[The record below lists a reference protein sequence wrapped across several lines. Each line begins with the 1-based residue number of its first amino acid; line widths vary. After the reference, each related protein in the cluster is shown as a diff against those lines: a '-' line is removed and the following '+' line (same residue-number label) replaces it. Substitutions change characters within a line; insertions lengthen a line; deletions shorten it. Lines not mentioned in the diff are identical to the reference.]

1 MSFIPNTTCR
11 RCHRQY
17 PAFRGRC
24 PYCGTKKTKEVRSA
38 VPETDS
44 AVPGT
49 RAARSA
55 AEAVNWQ
62 MLIGGV
68 LLLAVII
75 STLVMVSVN
84 IGRDVN
90 DQQSVQNSQNQQGQ
104 QGTQDQ
110 PPSAF
115 PALTPTPEP
124 TNTPAPSIQ
133 TVQITWYANQTVS
146 DYSGMSFGARKG
158 DVYQNFKVSWF
169 PIDVVAIPVWSSSD
183 ENVVTVDPAEGV
195 ETTLRFIGNS
205 GDTATISVDVN
216 GTVRSF
222 NISIN

>member
-24 PYCGTKKTKEVRSA
+24 PYCGTKKAKEVRSA

-49 RAARSA
+49 QAARSA

-75 STLVMVSVN
+75 ATIVMVSYNV
-84 IGRDVN
+84 GRDVG
-90 DQQSVQNSQNQQGQ
+90 DQQTVQQNQQQTQ
-104 QGTQDQ
+104 QDS
-110 PPSAF
+110 PPTAYPVMTPVPS
-115 PALTPTPEP
+115 PTP
-124 TNTPAPSIQ
+124 TPAPSIQ
-133 TVQITWYANQTVS
+133 TMQITWIGNQSVT
-146 DYSGMSFGARKG
+146 DYSGLSFGARKG

-183 ENVVTVDPAEGV
+183 ENVVTVDPVEGV
-195 ETTLRFIGNS
+195 ETTLRFVGNS

-216 GTVRSF
+216 GSVRSF
-222 NISIN
+222 DIRIN

>member
-24 PYCGTKKTKEVRSA
+24 PYCGTKKAKEVRSA

-68 LLLAVII
+68 LLLAVMI
-75 STLVMVSVN
+75 STIVMVSVN
-84 IGRDVN
+84 VGRDVK
-90 DQQSVQNSQNQQGQ
+90 DQKNVLQQNQQQ
-104 QGTQDQ
+104 QDAQTS
-110 PPSAF
+110 PSAY
-115 PALTPTPEP
+115 PVITPTPEP
-124 TNTPAPSIQ
+124 TATPAPAIQ
-133 TVQITWYANQTVS
+133 TVQITWPGNQNIP
-146 DYSGMSFGARKG
+146 DYSGLSFPARKG
-158 DVYQNFKVSWF
+158 DVYQNFKVTWF
-169 PIDVVAIPVWSSSD
+169 PTDVVTIPVWSSSD

-195 ETTLRFIGNS
+195 STTLRFVGNS
-205 GDTATISVDVN
+205 GDKATISVDVN

-222 NISIN
+222 DIQIS